1 MIDMDI
7 ELRKIQDSDKETYI
21 KLAKEIW
28 VNKKALQNEEH
39 NDGFWKNM
47 FSDKEVHYAILRGDQ
62 ICGFASVMKLDKE
75 VQELGVELFE
85 EFRHQGIGY
94 KAVVRLLEICK
105 DKYHMQ
111 KIQSKVYADNYP
123 SILLMRKLG
132 GVPCK
137 IVRNACI
144 DEASEADFQKGNAEL
159 ISDNVREMARL
170 FHVEPE
176 LLLSNLLV
184 FEIAIPIED
193 RQFDVKLTGELD
205 YKKKIET
212 KSIKCVYSE
221 SVRFLESLLENSKSR
236 TKEEIQAEL
245 SAMIEKMESNL

>member
-62 ICGFASVMKLDKE
+62 ICGFVSVMKLDKE

-85 EFRHQGIGY
+85 AFRHQGIGY

-132 GVPCK
+132 GAPCK

-144 DEASEADFQKGNAEL
+144 DESSEADFQKENAEL
-159 ISDNVREMARL
+159 ISGNVREMARL

>member
-1 MIDMDI
+1 MDI

-62 ICGFASVMKLDKE
+62 ICGFVSVMKLDKE

-85 EFRHQGIGY
+85 AFRHQGIGY

-132 GVPCK
+132 GAPCK

-144 DEASEADFQKGNAEL
+144 DESSEADFQKENAEL
-159 ISDNVREMARL
+159 ISGNVREMARL

>member
-1 MIDMDI
+1 MDI

-21 KLAKEIW
+21 KLAKEVW
-28 VNKKALQNEEH
+28 VNTKALQNEEH

-47 FSDKEVHYAILRGDQ
+47 FSDKEVHYAILRGNQ
-62 ICGFASVMKLDKE
+62 IFGFASVMKLDKE
-75 VQELGVELFE
+75 VQELGVELFK
-85 EFRHQGIGY
+85 EFHHQGIGY
-94 KAVVRLLEICK
+94 KAVVKLLEICK
-105 DKYHMQ
+105 DEYHMQ

-137 IVRNACI
+137 IVKNACI
-144 DEASEADFQKGNAEL
+144 DEASEADFQKENADL

-170 FHVEPE
+170 FHVESE
-176 LLLSNLLV
+176 LMLSNLLV

-193 RQFDVKLTGELD
+193 RQFEVALTGDLD

-212 KSIKCVYSE
+212 KSIKCIYSE
-221 SVRFLESLLENSKSR
+221 SVRFLESLLEKSQNS
-236 TKEEIQAEL
+236 TKEEIKAEL